1 MVRKIIMRK
10 SILAC
15 LALLLAFAVCAPIN
29 VEAQPG
35 RGKGYGN
42 SRYAQRMK
50 ERRKINRER
59 AKFVRKV
66 EKERFKSAQRDQ
78 RAYQSRTRIADDDYY
93 RDTSTRT
100 YSRDRNGRYSQNDP
114 YYNGP
119 NRNDPYYNGGNSQ
132 NDPYYNGSYDPYYDD
147 DYYYDRDRRSF
158 YRRHRNA
165 VNIGIAAGAGAVIGG
180 IVNGKKGA
188 LIGAG
193 IGAGA
198 GAIYTYGINPKD
210 KRRPRI
216 YYPY

>member
-35 RGKGYGN
+35 RGKGFGN

-66 EKERFKSAQRDQ
+66 EKERFKAIQRDQ
-78 RAYQSRTRIADDDYY
+78 RAYQTRRRIADDDYY
-93 RDTSTRT
+93 RGTSNRT
-100 YSRDRNGRYSQNDP
+100 YSRSRNVRRSQNDPYANDPYYNDP
-114 YYNGP
+114 YYNGS
-119 NRNDPYYNGGNSQ
+119 Y
-132 NDPYYNGSYDPYYDD
+132 GSYDPYYDD
-147 DYYYDRDRRSF
+147 DYYYDRDQRSF

-165 VNIGIAAGAGAVIGG
+165 VNIGIAAGAGAVVGG
-180 IVNGKKGA
+180 ILDGKKGA

-193 IGAGA
+193 VGAAA
-198 GAIYTYGINPKD
+198 GVVYTYGINPKD